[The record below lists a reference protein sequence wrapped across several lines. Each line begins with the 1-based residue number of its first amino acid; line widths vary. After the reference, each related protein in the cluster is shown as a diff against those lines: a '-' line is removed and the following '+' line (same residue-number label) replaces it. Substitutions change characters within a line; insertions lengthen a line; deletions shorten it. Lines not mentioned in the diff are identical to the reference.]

1 MPRLPKLTIPPPFEE
16 AIQSLERDLMR
27 YLLRT
32 TRDREDSLDLFQDTW
47 LRAYRAY
54 PTLRSA
60 DGLRPWIFT
69 IAANLCRNRLR
80 DRARRSRVISHDPHG
95 DGDPMSAL
103 ANAHA
108 PSSPDGALHLR
119 DEIARLPTRQR
130 KALTMRKFT
139 GLGYDEI
146 GAALDC
152 TPESARATVHQALK
166 KIRAAQEP

>member
-1 MPRLPKLTIPPPFEE
+1 MPRLPKLSIPPPFEE
-16 AIQSLERDLMR
+16 AIASLECDLMR

-32 TRDREDSLDLFQDTW
+32 TSDREDSLDLFQETW
-47 LRAYRAY
+47 LRAYRSY

-60 DGLRPWIFT
+60 EGLRPWIFT

-80 DRARRSRVISHDPHG
+80 DRARRSRVISSDSHD
-95 DGDPMSAL
+95 DPAGYAV
-103 ANAHA
+103 ANAHVA
-108 PSSPDGALHLR
+108 NSQDGAIHLR
-119 DEIARLPTRQR
+119 NEIARLPARQR

-152 TPESARATVHQALK
+152 SPESARATVHQALK
-166 KIRAAQEP
+166 KIRAAQ